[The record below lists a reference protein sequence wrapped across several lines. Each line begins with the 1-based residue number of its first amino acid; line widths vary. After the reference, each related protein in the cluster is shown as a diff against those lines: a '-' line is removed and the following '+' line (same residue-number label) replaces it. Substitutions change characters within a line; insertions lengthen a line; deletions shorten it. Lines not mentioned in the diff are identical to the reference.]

1 MSNTSDLRVALIDPS
16 LFTGPYDAALTAGLQ
31 SCGVRPHWLTR
42 PTRRGD
48 RQEIPVEFTSAVFY
62 KHVDDARAFPKAAR
76 TAVKGLAH
84 LVGLARSLRCLIRSR
99 PDVVHVQWVVLPPVD
114 LIALWLI
121 KRFRPVVLTVH
132 DTVPFNGERIS
143 LLQNIGF
150 HAPIRLA
157 DEVIVHTRSGRDT
170 LLRHGIP
177 ASKINVVPHGPLP
190 LHAKP
195 DPLRPAKD
203 PQRYT
208 FVLFGELKPYKG
220 VDLLVEAVGSLPAD
234 VREQARVI
242 IAGRERMDMN
252 PIYQRVKELGV
263 EHLIDIRP
271 FRQSEDEMANLFVDC
286 DCFVF
291 PYRQIDASG
300 VYFLTKSFNKWMIAS
315 RVGIF
320 AEDME
325 QGAQGVLVE
334 PEDVDALKNALHNAI
349 TKRHTPGPVS
359 STGTWSGIGEMTR
372 KVYEKAI
379 RQRAERA
386 TALSS

>member
-1 MSNTSDLRVALIDPS
+1 MSTARSLQVALVDPS
-16 LFTGPYDAALTAGLQ
+16 LFTGPYDAALTAGLI
-31 SCGVRPHWLTR
+31 SSGVQPHWLTR

-48 RQEIPVEFTSAVFY
+48 RQEIPIEHVSALFY
-62 KHVDDARAFPKAAR
+62 RHVDDATAFPKAVR

-84 LVGLARSLRCLIRSR
+84 LVGLVRTFRYLLRMR
-99 PDVVHVQWVVLPPVD
+99 PDVVHIQWVVLPPVD
-114 LIALWLI
+114 LVALWLI
-121 KRFRPVVLTVH
+121 KLFRPIVLTVH

-157 DEVIVHTRSGRDT
+157 DEVIVHTRSGKST

-177 ASKINVVPHGPLP
+177 EAKINVVPHGPLP
-190 LHAKP
+190 LHALP
-195 DPLRPAKD
+195 DPARAARD
-203 PQRYT
+203 PNVYT

-220 VDLLVEAVGSLPAD
+220 IDLLIEAVGRLPSD
-234 VREQARVI
+234 TRDRARFV
-242 IAGRERMDMN
+242 IAGRDRMDMN
-252 PIYQRVKELGV
+252 PIHQRIQALGI
-263 EHLIDIRP
+263 EHLIDIRAR
-271 FRQSEDEMANLFVDC
+271 RQSEQEMANLFEDC

-320 AEDME
+320 AEDMDE
-325 QGAQGVLVE
+325 SHQGILFE
-334 PEDVDALKNALHNAI
+334 PESVDALRDALLSAI
-349 TKRHTPGPVS
+349 TNKHTAGPIS
-359 STGTWSGIGEMTR
+359 ADSTWSGIGEMTK

-379 RQRAERA
+379 NQRTRR
-386 TALSS
+386 TDALSS